1 MAKKAAT
8 GANKSAT
15 IRNYKKEHPEAGPT
29 EIATSLS
36 KDGMRVT
43 PQFVSTV
50 LSNAKRRGGKRG
62 RRRMGRRAA
71 APVARQT
78 SGNNDLLQNLV
89 EAKKLAERMGGVEKA
104 REALDV
110 LAKLLG

>member
-1 MAKKAAT
+1 MAKKAAA

-36 KDGMRVT
+36 KDGTRVT

-50 LSNAKRRGGKRG
+50 LSNDKRRGGKRG
-62 RRRMGRRAA
+62 RRRLGRPRGRSGTAAGRRA
-71 APVARQT
+71 T
-78 SGNNDLLQNLV
+78 SDNNFLQNLV
-89 EAKKLAERMGGVEKA
+89 EAKKLAERMGGIE
-104 REALDV
+104 
-110 LAKLLG
+110 